1 MTCRRCWS
9 VLAIFI
15 IIVIAISMNFF
26 IKGTTT
32 ASSDERTAIVL
43 NIAER
48 AYVLKE
54 MRGLLEA
61 IEAVTLGIS
70 QDEMKAVSLAS
81 REVGMGATRSGNEP
95 MTLIA
100 KLPLEFK
107 TLGMSVH
114 RSFDELA
121 LEADTMGDG
130 SIILGKLGAILNTCT
145 TCHANYKFTD

>member
-1 MTCRRCWS
+1 MS
-9 VLAIFI
+9 
-15 IIVIAISMNFF
+15 
-26 IKGTTT
+26 
-32 ASSDERTAIVL
+32 
-43 NIAER
+43 
-48 AYVLKE
+48 LKE

-70 QDEMKAVSLAS
+70 QDDMKAVSLAS

-145 TCHANYKFTD
+145 TCHASYKFVD

>member
-1 MTCRRCWS
+1 MQMTCRRCWS

-43 NIAER
+43 NIVER

-61 IEAVTLGIS
+61 VTLGIS
-70 QDEMKAVSLAS
+70 QDDMKAVSLAS
-81 REVGMGATRSGNEP
+81 
-95 MTLIA
+95 
-100 KLPLEFK
+100 
-107 TLGMSVH
+107 
-114 RSFDELA
+114 
-121 LEADTMGDG
+121 
-130 SIILGKLGAILNTCT
+130 
-145 TCHANYKFTD
+145 

>member
-1 MTCRRCWS
+1 M
-9 VLAIFI
+9 V
-15 IIVIAISMNFF
+15 IIVVTATGAIFF

-43 NIAER
+43 NAAER

-61 IEAVTLGIS
+61 ITLGIS
-70 QDEMKAVSLAS
+70 QDDMKAVSLAS

-95 MTLIA
+95 MTLIV
-100 KLPLEFK
+100 KLPLGFK

-130 SIILGKLGAILNTCT
+130 SIILGKLGAILNTCI
-145 TCHANYKFTD
+145 TCHASYKFVD

>member
-1 MTCRRCWS
+1 
-9 VLAIFI
+9 
-15 IIVIAISMNFF
+15 
-26 IKGTTT
+26 
-32 ASSDERTAIVL
+32 
-43 NIAER
+43 
-48 AYVLKE
+48 
-54 MRGLLEA
+54 
-61 IEAVTLGIS
+61 
-70 QDEMKAVSLAS
+70 MKAVSLAS

-145 TCHANYKFTD
+145 TCHASYKFVD

>member
-1 MTCRRCWS
+1 M
-9 VLAIFI
+9 V
-15 IIVIAISMNFF
+15 IIVVTATGAIFF

-43 NIAER
+43 NAAER

-61 IEAVTLGIS
+61 ITLGIS
-70 QDEMKAVSLAS
+70 QDDMKAVSLAS

-95 MTLIA
+95 MKLIV
-100 KLPLEFK
+100 KLPLGFK

-130 SIILGKLGAILNTCT
+130 SIILGKLGAILNTCI
-145 TCHANYKFTD
+145 TCHASYKFVD

>member
-70 QDEMKAVSLAS
+70 QDDMKAVSLAS
-81 REVGMGATRSGNEP
+81 
-95 MTLIA
+95 
-100 KLPLEFK
+100 
-107 TLGMSVH
+107 
-114 RSFDELA
+114 
-121 LEADTMGDG
+121 
-130 SIILGKLGAILNTCT
+130 
-145 TCHANYKFTD
+145 